1 MQTDLKI
8 IELNP
13 AAERLLQLGGDSSA
27 GESLYK
33 YVKLE
38 CQAPLSLAFRSLFDD
53 GLPFQMEL
61 ELSRGESRDPCLVVL
76 EATVTESRGTRLGS
90 VLLLDITERRVLQEQ
105 LTRARR
111 MEAIALLAGGV
122 AHRFNNLMN
131 VVGGCCELLM
141 GRLPE
146 NNNFQ
151 RELVRDI
158 QEAGLRASQLTSQL
172 LDIGRRENSSHQLM
186 DLNSA
191 IGEIAGSLQQILPEG
206 VELQVDT
213 TAQSLLVNA
222 EKAEL
227 ERILQNLVANAGDSD
242 PSDGRVRIQ
251 VHKCRLE
258 REPLSPPSLVGTFAG
273 IAVSDKGRGI
283 SRQRQARIFE
293 PFYSTK
299 PRDQGDGLGL
309 AVVDGIV
316 RSRGGRVEVE
326 SEMDQ
331 GTTVTF
337 FLPLA
342 QQVSSIGGSRTRRPK
357 GGKAGSSLRTVLIAE
372 DEPAVRRLVERI
384 LRADGH
390 EVIVSASG
398 EEALARFISHP
409 SFDLLL
415 TDVVMPGMGG
425 LELALRVRA
434 LSPSLPILFM
444 SGYTDDKVRDRLGP
458 IGSGFIGKPFSRG
471 ELTAMV
477 RKTYIPQ
484 SVT

>member
-1 MQTDLKI
+1 MA
-8 IELNP
+8 LNP
-13 AAERLLQLGGDSSA
+13 AAKRLLQPGGDSSA
-27 GESLYK
+27 GESICK

-38 CQAPLSLAFRSLFDD
+38 CQAPLSLAFRSLFND
-53 GLPFQMEL
+53 GVPFQMEL

-111 MEAIALLAGGV
+111 MEAIALMTGGV

-141 GRLPE
+141 ERLPE

-158 QEAGLRASQLTSQL
+158 QEAGLRASHLTSQL
-172 LDIGRRENSSHQLM
+172 LDIGRRENSSHQLIE
-186 DLNSA
+186 LNSA
-191 IGEIAGSLQQILPEG
+191 IVEIAGSLQRVLPEG

-213 TAQSLLVNA
+213 TAQSMLVNA

-251 VHKCRLE
+251 VHRCRLE
-258 REPLSPPSLVGTFAG
+258 REPLSPLPLVGTFAR

-283 SRQRQARIFE
+283 SRQRQARMFE

-299 PRDQGDGLGL
+299 PLDLGDGLGL

-316 RSRGGRVEVE
+316 RRRGGRVEVE
-326 SEMDQ
+326 SEMDK

-342 QQVSSIGGSRTRRPK
+342 QQVSSNGGSRTSPK
-357 GGKAGSSLRTVLIAE
+357 EGKARSLRTVLIAE
-372 DEPAVRRLVERI
+372 DAPAVRRLVERI

-390 EVIVSASG
+390 EVIASASG
-398 EEALARFISHP
+398 EEALARFLSHP

-444 SGYTDDKVRDRLGP
+444 SGYTENNVRDRMGP

-477 RKTYIPQ
+477 RKTCFSQ

>member
-1 MQTDLKI
+1 M
-8 IELNP
+8 ELNP
-13 AAERLLQLGGDSSA
+13 AAERLLQPGGDSSA
-27 GESLYK
+27 GESLSR

-38 CQAPLSLAFRSLFDD
+38 CQAPLFLAFRSLFN
-53 GLPFQMEL
+53 GGVPFQMEL

-111 MEAIALLAGGV
+111 MESIALMTGGV

-141 GRLPE
+141 ERLPE

-158 QEAGLRASQLTSQL
+158 QEAGLRASHLTSQL
-172 LDIGRRENSSHQLM
+172 LDIGRRENSSHQLIE
-186 DLNSA
+186 LNSA
-191 IGEIAGSLQQILPEG
+191 IVEIAGSLQRILPEG

-213 TAQSLLVNA
+213 TAQSLLVSA

-251 VHKCRLE
+251 VHNKCRLE
-258 REPLSPPSLVGTFAG
+258 LEPLSPSSLVGTFAR

-283 SRQRQARIFE
+283 SRQRQARMFE

-299 PRDQGDGLGL
+299 PPDLGDGLGL

-316 RSRGGRVEVE
+316 RRRGGRVEVE
-326 SEMDQ
+326 SEIDK

-342 QQVSSIGGSRTRRPK
+342 QPVSSIGGIRTRPK
-357 GGKAGSSLRTVLIAE
+357 GGKARSLRTVLIAE

-390 EVIVSASG
+390 DVIVSASG

-444 SGYTDDKVRDRLGP
+444 SGYTDDKVRDRMGR

-477 RKTYIPQ
+477 RKTCIPQ